1 MAEIQ
6 GGAIPPHMEP
16 TPGIS
21 HVELEFLRRLAGT
34 VQSNGTEQP
43 RTGVLRTRV
52 MEIRARAEGLQ
63 QAACRAC
70 AAIDAVSAM
79 EEALTFALEAAREA
93 RHARTLPTA
102 LLERLQAEVDLA
114 ISSIDWHARGA
125 VFGGGELFR
134 GGEYVELEGHRV
146 ELPRLSVE
154 HIGGNWVGS
163 GEPWRI
169 ETGAVEY
176 SQSIASVGTG
186 GANSLEL
193 WPEGAA
199 MALEAGLSQ
208 LRETRGALEGFYRS
222 KILPAIGELAVA
234 LSNAIAA
241 ESANS
246 GFEEAAALLEDV
258 GRNLTDILPK
268 SGDGKGILKLLG

>member
-1 MAEIQ
+1 MA
-6 GGAIPPHMEP
+6 P
-16 TPGIS
+16 TPGVS
-21 HVELEFLRRLAGT
+21 HIELEFLQRLAGG
-34 VQSNGTEQP
+34 VQKGETEQP
-43 RTGVLRTRV
+43 QGSILRTRV

-79 EEALTFALEAAREA
+79 EEALAFALEAAREA
-93 RHARTLPTA
+93 RYARTLPTA
-102 LLERLQAEVDLA
+102 LLARLQAEVDLA
-114 ISSIDWHARGA
+114 ISSVDWHARDA
-125 VFGGGELFR
+125 AFGGRELFR
-134 GGEYVELEGHRV
+134 GGESVELEGHRV
-146 ELPRLSVE
+146 ELPHLSTE
-154 HIGGNWVGS
+154 RIGGNWVAR

-169 ETGAVEY
+169 DTGAVEY

-208 LRETRGALEGFYRS
+208 MRETRSVLDEFYRS
-222 KILPAIGELAVA
+222 KVLPGIGELAVT

-241 ESANS
+241 ESVNA
-246 GFEEAAALLEDV
+246 GFEEAAALLKDV
-258 GRNLTDILPK
+258 GKNLADILPK